1 MGSCCEKKRE
11 QLSRYNK
18 LMIRLKEL
26 IIRENELISRYNDL
40 FISLRWRYAY
50 RYISIVRHGISML
63 WSVISVLCYTKK
75 KDMVYYRMVCSYA
88 ML

>member
-1 MGSCCEKKRE
+1 MGSCCEKKRD

-26 IIRENELISRYNDL
+26 IIRENELMTYLSRYGGAM
-40 FISLRWRYAY
+40 FIF
-50 RYISIVRHGISML
+50 YISIVWHGISI

-75 KDMVYYRMVCSYA
+75 MIWYTIVWYDNMQCYDI
-88 ML
+88 